1 MKKLPGD
8 KWISK
13 PAVHRLDAEVPC
25 NYICCRLAAALQS
38 LFEIPFSPYAFSIA
52 FISFFT
58 LNYNEKHSWEP
69 FFLYIYTFLSIYLF
83 LIAKFMYMC

>member
-13 PAVHRLDAEVPC
+13 PAVHRLCAEVPC

-69 FFLYIYTFLSIYLF
+69 FFLYTLFFLYIYF
-83 LIAKFMYMC
+83 

>member
-52 FISFFT
+52 FISFFYSQLQRKT
-58 LNYNEKHSWEP
+58 QLGAI
-69 FFLYIYTFLSIYLF
+69 FLYI
-83 LIAKFMYMC
+83 